1 MERIRQLMI
10 RVARLERLSKEKK
23 DIEAEDVFFDNP
35 LNKSVKEF
43 AESGALSNDPETAKS
58 SVKNSDNPDRGVA
71 KAKKESILAPPP
83 PDEIKQQAG
92 GEEFS
97 TLNQL
102 VIDTEE
108 KVRGVPKGFDEAPK
122 VDPEEPLAQ
131 VKKDTKQLKKE
142 VVKKV
147 MRRKGYVLT
156 RP

>member
-1 MERIRQLMI
+1 MDRLQVLMM
-10 RVARLERLSKEKK
+10 RVARLERLSNKKENV
-23 DIEAEDVFFDNP
+23 EAKDVFFDNP

-43 AESGALSNDPETAKS
+43 AESGALSNDMETAKK
-58 SVKNSDNPDRGVA
+58 SVKNSDNPDRGVTE
-71 KAKKESILAPPP
+71 AKKESVLAPPP
-83 PDEIKQQAG
+83 PNEIKEQAG
-92 GEEFS
+92 GKEFS

-108 KVRGVPKGFDEAPK
+108 KVKGVPKGFDEAPK
-122 VDPEEPLAQ
+122 VDPKEPLAQ

-147 MRRKGYVLT
+147 MRRKGYVIT